1 MMKHLLAVWLLALLL
16 VSAASAEQEWTVVET
31 GRAGLYWSFS
41 LRLNAEPVPPGGVIA
56 NESRWSEPPLNATT
70 LWYFAGVEGQTAHIF
85 LIFQE
90 FSKSA
95 ARIVEIERRPILLT
109 LDKDDVAALTLLPV
123 HAKPVIVKL
132 KRNADQS
139 VSVSLQPK

>member
-1 MMKHLLAVWLLALLL
+1 MMKHLLAASLLALLL
-16 VSAASAEQEWTVVET
+16 VSTASADQEWTVVET
-31 GRAGLYWSFS
+31 GRAGLYWSFT
-41 LRLNAEPVPPGGVIA
+41 LRLNPEPVPPGGVIA
-56 NESRWSEPPLNATT
+56 NESRRSEPPLSATT
-70 LWYFAGVEGQTAHIF
+70 LWYFTGIEGQTAHIL

-90 FSKSA
+90 FNKAA

-109 LDKDDVAALTLLPV
+109 LDKDDIAALTLLPL
-123 HAKPVIVKL
+123 HAKPVVVKL